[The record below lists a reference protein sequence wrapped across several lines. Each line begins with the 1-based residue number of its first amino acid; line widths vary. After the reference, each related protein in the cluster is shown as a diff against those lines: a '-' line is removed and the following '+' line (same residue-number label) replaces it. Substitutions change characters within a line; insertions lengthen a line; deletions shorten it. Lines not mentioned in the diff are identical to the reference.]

1 QAPIMPFR
9 EFRGPTKSLIDDALG
24 SFAVAS
30 LETSP
35 KGVHPTGAHDDAG
48 VDVDPVTPLEAAF
61 SGMPWSWP
69 PALRTDWRDWLQRW
83 LAALGEEGDLQ
94 GAAAQMRLASPKYV
108 PREGILIEAYSAAE
122 RGDSAP
128 LRSLQEL
135 FRRPYD
141 EQPLWEDQYFKR
153 REDVTGAVR
162 GGVDFMS

>member
-30 LETSP
+30 L
-35 KGVHPTGAHDDAG
+35 DDAG